1 MANKKGKVNQ
11 MANPLKAQVN
21 ITLGDTDY
29 KARLTIDAI
38 IQIEEK
44 VGCGIIKLATRM
56 GDADIRMVDLLSVL
70 TPALRGGGNN
80 IQEKE
85 VKKIVSEVGIVATAK
100 AVAELLAASLQPPE
114 EEGEEEGEKKKEEE
128 TLLE

>member
-1 MANKKGKVNQ
+1 MANKKRKVNQ
-11 MANPLKAQVN
+11 MANPLKAQ
-21 ITLGDTDY
+21 IDIKLGDTDY
-29 KARLTIDAI
+29 KARLTIDSI

-80 IQEKE
+80 IQETD
-85 VKKIVSEVGIVATAK
+85 VKKIISEVGIVATAK

>member
-1 MANKKGKVNQ
+1 
-11 MANPLKAQVN
+11 MANPLKAQ
-21 ITLGDTDY
+21 IDIKLGDTDY
-29 KARLTIDAI
+29 KARLTIDSI

-80 IQEKE
+80 IQETD
-85 VKKIVSEVGIVATAK
+85 VKKIISEVGIVATAK

>member
-1 MANKKGKVNQ
+1 
-11 MANPLKAQVN
+11 MANPLKAQVD
-21 ITLGDTDY
+21 IKLGDTDY

-85 VKKIVSEVGIVATAK
+85 VKKIISEIGIVATAQ
-100 AVAELLAASLQPPE
+100 AVAELLTASLQPPKEEGDE
-114 EEGEEEGEKKKEEE
+114 EEAQKKKEEQE
-128 TLLE
+128 

>member
-1 MANKKGKVNQ
+1 
-11 MANPLKAQVN
+11 MANPLKAQVD
-21 ITLGDTDY
+21 ITLGGTDY

-56 GDADIRMVDLLSVL
+56 GDADIRMADLLSVL

-85 VKKIVSEVGIVATAK
+85 VKKIVSEVGIVATAQ
-100 AVAELLAASLQPPE
+100 AVAELLAASLQPPKEEGDE
-114 EEGEEEGEKKKEEE
+114 EEEAQKKKEEQE
-128 TLLE
+128 

>member
-1 MANKKGKVNQ
+1 
-11 MANPLKAQVN
+11 MANPLKAQ
-21 ITLGDTDY
+21 IDIRLAGTDY

-85 VKKIVSEVGIVATAK
+85 VKKIISEVGIVATAK

>member
-1 MANKKGKVNQ
+1 
-11 MANPLKAQVN
+11 MANPLKAQVD
-21 ITLGDTDY
+21 IKLGDTDY

-85 VKKIVSEVGIVATAK
+85 VKKIISEIGIVATAQ
-100 AVAELLAASLQPPE
+100 AVAELLTASLQPPKEEGDE
-114 EEGEEEGEKKKEEE
+114 EEAQKKKEEQE
-128 TLLE
+128 Q

>member
-1 MANKKGKVNQ
+1 
-11 MANPLKAQVN
+11 MANPLKAQVD
-21 ITLGDTDY
+21 IKLGDTDY

-85 VKKIVSEVGIVATAK
+85 VKKIISEIGIVATAQ
-100 AVAELLAASLQPPE
+100 AVAELLTASLQPPKEEGDE
-114 EEGEEEGEKKKEEE
+114 EEEAQKKKEEQE
-128 TLLE
+128 

>member
-1 MANKKGKVNQ
+1 
-11 MANPLKAQVN
+11 MANPLKAQVD
-21 ITLGDTDY
+21 IKLGDTDY

-85 VKKIVSEVGIVATAK
+85 VKKIISEAGIVAAAE
-100 AVAELLAASLQPPE
+100 AVAELLTASLQPPKEEGDE
-114 EEGEEEGEKKKEEE
+114 EEEAQKKKEEQE
-128 TLLE
+128 